1 MQPTL
6 CSRCHKNVAVIFI
19 SKLEGGETK
28 NEGLCLK
35 CAREL
40 GIKPIDDMM
49 KKMGISDDDLDNLTN
64 EMMSAFGGAEGME
77 GLMAQP
83 DGGDDEQDDGR
94 TATFPFLS
102 QLFGGGSGRRGSP
115 QGGEERRQR
124 EGGAPAQAEVFGELL
139 HLPDQKGPGGTAG
152 PAHWPGPGAGA
163 GHSDP
168 QPPAEEQPLPHR

>member
-1 MQPTL
+1 MT
-6 CSRCHKNVAVIFI
+6 
-19 SKLEGGETK
+19 TT
-28 NEGLCLK
+28 
-35 CAREL
+35 
-40 GIKPIDDMM
+40 
-49 KKMGISDDDLDNLTN
+49 LDNLTN

-102 QLFGGGSGRRGSP
+102 QLFGGGSGPS
-115 QGGEERRQR
+115 GEPPKGEKNAANGKGERPPKRKFL
-124 EGGAPAQAEVFGELL
+124 ENYCISLTK
-139 HLPDQKGPGGTAG
+139 KGPGGTAG

-168 QPPAEEQPLPHR
+168 QPPAEEQPLPHRRTRCGQDGHRRGACHEDRQG